1 MVYQEVIIASREVKI
16 RSEMVRVHKVL
27 IKLLTEEVLSMPAFK
42 GSEGE
47 YPVAV

>member
-1 MVYQEVIIASREVKI
+1 MVYQEAIIASGEVKI
-16 RSEMVRVHKVL
+16 RRERVRVHKVL
-27 IKLLTEEVLSMPAFK
+27 IKLFTEEVLSMPAFK